1 MCSFFG
7 ERVIIMPPFEYR
19 EGTLMSLLAASPTVG
34 NPGLNLTI
42 FAGFVLATFAIMIA
56 TARGGR
62 ATTDYYTGGQGFT
75 GAQNGIAIAGDY
87 LSAAAFLGVVGA
99 VAVYGYDGVMFAI
112 GSLTGWVIALLFVAE
127 PLRNTGRYTMADVL
141 SYRLRVR
148 PVRAAA
154 ATSTLLVSML
164 YLVAQIA
171 GAGGLV
177 SLLVGIGNSDRFSQS
192 VVIGGVGV
200 LMLVYVLVGGMKG
213 TTWVQILK
221 AALLVVAGASLAVW
235 VLGRWGFNLSSLLGS
250 TMQANPGAGAALLQP
265 GPQYGQTGLSKLD
278 FLSLGLAGL
287 LGPASLPHVLM
298 RFYTVP
304 DGRAARRSAVWAI
317 WLIGGFFLAAI
328 VIGYGAAALV
338 GPEAITAAAGES
350 NAAAPLLAYELGGE
364 ILLGV
369 VAAVAFATILA
380 VVAGL
385 TITASASFA
394 HDVYA
399 GVLKGGHAEPRKEVR
414 VARGTAVV
422 VGIAAIAGGIVANGQ
437 NIAVLVGLTFAVAA
451 SAHLPSLLY
460 TLYWPR
466 FTTTGAVLSIWGG
479 MIIALGLV
487 AFSPEVSGRPTS
499 LFPDVDFAWFPFANP
514 GMVSIPASFLLGAV
528 GTWCS
533 RRPDRDARRRQAE
546 MEVRALTGAS
556 ADRATRRRSPVA
568 AVRRHRV

>member
-1 MCSFFG
+1 M
-7 ERVIIMPPFEYR
+7 
-19 EGTLMSLLAASPTVG
+19 TLLAAGTAVG
-34 NPGLNLTI
+34 SPGLNLGI
-42 FAGFVLATFAIMIA
+42 FAGFVALTFVVLFA
-56 TARGGR
+56 TARGGHR
-62 ATTDYYTGGQGFT
+62 AAGDYYTGGQAFT
-75 GAQNGIAIAGDY
+75 PAQNGTAIAGDY

-99 VAVYGYDGVMFAI
+99 VAVYGFDGVMFAI
-112 GSLTGWVIALLFVAE
+112 GSLTGWVIALLFIAE

-148 PVRAAA
+148 PVRSAA

-171 GAGGLV
+171 GAGGLLT
-177 SLLVGIGNSDRFSQS
+177 LLLGIPNSDRVDQS
-192 VVIGGVGV
+192 VVIAGVGV

-221 AALLVVAGASLAVW
+221 AVLLAVSGASLAVW
-235 VLGRWGFNLSSLLGS
+235 VLGRWGFNLSSLLQS
-250 TMQANPGAGAALLQP
+250 TMTANSAGEALLNPGL
-265 GPQYGQTGLSKLD
+265 QYGRTELSKID

-304 DGRAARRSAVWAI
+304 DGRAARRSVVWAI
-317 WLIGGFFLAAI
+317 WLIGLFFLAAI

-338 GPEAITAAAGES
+338 GPDAITAAAGES
-350 NAAAPLLAYELGGE
+350 NAAAPLLAYKLGGE
-364 ILLGV
+364 VLLGV
-369 VAAVAFATILA
+369 VAAIAFATILA

-399 GVLKGGHAEPRKEVR
+399 TVLKRGNADPRVEVR
-414 VARGTAVV
+414 VARFTAVV
-422 VGIAAIAGGIVANGQ
+422 VGIIAIAGGIVANGQ

-466 FTTTGAVLSIWGG
+466 FTTTGALLSIWGG
-479 MIIALGLV
+479 MITALVLV
-487 AFSPEVSGRPTS
+487 AFSPEVSGTPTS
-499 LFPDVDFAWFPFANP
+499 LFPDHDFAWFPLANP
-514 GMVSIPASFLLGAV
+514 GMVSIPVSFLLGAV
-528 GTWCS
+528 GTWLGG
-533 RRPDRDARRRQAE
+533 RRRDPDAARRHAE
-546 MEVRALTGAS
+546 MEVRALTGANV
-556 ADRATRRRSPVA
+556 DRPRPRSRAATA
-568 AVRRHRV
+568 AQRYAR

>member
-1 MCSFFG
+1 
-7 ERVIIMPPFEYR
+7 
-19 EGTLMSLLAASPTVG
+19 
-34 NPGLNLTI
+34 
-42 FAGFVLATFAIMIA
+42 
-56 TARGGR
+56 
-62 ATTDYYTGGQGFT
+62 
-75 GAQNGIAIAGDY
+75 
-87 LSAAAFLGVVGA
+87 VGA
-99 VAVYGYDGVMFAI
+99 VAVYGFDGVMFAI
-112 GSLTGWVIALLFVAE
+112 GSLTGWVIALLFIAE

-148 PVRAAA
+148 PVRSAA

-171 GAGGLV
+171 GAGGLLT
-177 SLLVGIGNSDRFSQS
+177 LLLGIPNSDRVDQS
-192 VVIGGVGV
+192 VVIAGVGV

-221 AALLVVAGASLAVW
+221 AVLLAVSGASLAVW
-235 VLGRWGFNLSSLLGS
+235 VLGRWGFNLSSLLQS
-250 TMQANPGAGAALLQP
+250 TMTANSAGEALLNPGL
-265 GPQYGQTGLSKLD
+265 QYGRTELSKID

-304 DGRAARRSAVWAI
+304 DGRAARRSVVWAI
-317 WLIGGFFLAAI
+317 WLIGLFFLAAI

-338 GPEAITAAAGES
+338 GPDAITAAAGES
-350 NAAAPLLAYELGGE
+350 NAAAPLLAYKLGGE
-364 ILLGV
+364 VLLGV
-369 VAAVAFATILA
+369 VAAIAFATILA

-399 GVLKGGHAEPRKEVR
+399 TVLKRGNADPRVEVR
-414 VARGTAVV
+414 VARFTAVV
-422 VGIAAIAGGIVANGQ
+422 VGIIAIAGGIVANGQ

-479 MIIALGLV
+479 MITALVLV
-487 AFSPEVSGRPTS
+487 AFSPEVSGTPTS
-499 LFPDVDFAWFPFANP
+499 LFPDHDFAWFPLANP
-514 GMVSIPASFLLGAV
+514 GMVSIPVSFLLGAV
-528 GTWCS
+528 GTWLGG
-533 RRPDRDARRRQAE
+533 RRRDPDAARRHAE
-546 MEVRALTGAS
+546 MEVRALTGANVDRPRPRS
-556 ADRATRRRSPVA
+556 RATTA
-568 AVRRHRV
+568 AQRYAR

>member
-1 MCSFFG
+1 M
-7 ERVIIMPPFEYR
+7 
-19 EGTLMSLLAASPTVG
+19 TLLAAGTAVG
-34 NPGLNLTI
+34 SPGLNLGI
-42 FAGFVLATFAIMIA
+42 FAGFVALTFVVLFA
-56 TARGGR
+56 TARGGHR
-62 ATTDYYTGGQGFT
+62 AAGDYYTGGQAFT
-75 GAQNGIAIAGDY
+75 AAQNGTAIAGDY

-99 VAVYGYDGVMFAI
+99 VAVYGFDGVMFAI
-112 GSLTGWVIALLFVAE
+112 GSLTGWVIALLFIAE

-148 PVRAAA
+148 PVRSAA

-171 GAGGLV
+171 GAGGLLT
-177 SLLVGIGNSDRFSQS
+177 LLLGIPNSDRVDQS
-192 VVIGGVGV
+192 VVIAGVGV

-221 AALLVVAGASLAVW
+221 AVLLAVSGALLAVW
-235 VLGRWGFNLSSLLGS
+235 VLGRWGFNLSSLLQS
-250 TMQANPGAGAALLQP
+250 TMTANSAGEALLNPGL
-265 GPQYGQTGLSKLD
+265 QYGRTELSKID

-304 DGRAARRSAVWAI
+304 DGRAARRSVVWAI
-317 WLIGGFFLAAI
+317 WLIGLFFLAAI

-338 GPEAITAAAGES
+338 GPDAITAAAGES
-350 NAAAPLLAYELGGE
+350 NAAAPLLAYKLGGE
-364 ILLGV
+364 VLLGV
-369 VAAVAFATILA
+369 VAAIAFATILA

-399 GVLKGGHAEPRKEVR
+399 TVLKRGNADPRVEVR
-414 VARGTAVV
+414 VARFTAVV
-422 VGIAAIAGGIVANGQ
+422 VGIIAIAGGIVANGQ

-479 MIIALGLV
+479 MITALVLV
-487 AFSPEVSGRPTS
+487 AFSPEVSGTPTS
-499 LFPDVDFAWFPFANP
+499 LFPDHDFAWFPLANP
-514 GMVSIPASFLLGAV
+514 GMVSIPVSFLLGAV
-528 GTWCS
+528 GTWLGG
-533 RRPDRDARRRQAE
+533 RRRDPDAARRHAE
-546 MEVRALTGAS
+546 MEVRALTGANVDRPRPRS
-556 ADRATRRRSPVA
+556 RATTA
-568 AVRRHRV
+568 AQRYAR

>member
-1 MCSFFG
+1 M
-7 ERVIIMPPFEYR
+7 
-19 EGTLMSLLAASPTVG
+19 TLLAAGTAVG
-34 NPGLNLTI
+34 SPGLNLGI
-42 FAGFVLATFAIMIA
+42 FAGFVALTFVVLFA
-56 TARGGR
+56 TARGGHR
-62 ATTDYYTGGQGFT
+62 AAGDYYTGGQAFT
-75 GAQNGIAIAGDY
+75 AAQNGTAIAGDY

-99 VAVYGYDGVMFAI
+99 VAVYGFDGVMFAI
-112 GSLTGWVIALLFVAE
+112 GSLTGWVIALLFIAE

-148 PVRAAA
+148 PVRSAA

-171 GAGGLV
+171 GAGGLLT
-177 SLLVGIGNSDRFSQS
+177 LLLGIPNSDRVDQS
-192 VVIGGVGV
+192 VVIAGVGV

-221 AALLVVAGASLAVW
+221 AVLLAVSGASLAVW
-235 VLGRWGFNLSSLLGS
+235 VLGRWGFNLSSLLQS
-250 TMQANPGAGAALLQP
+250 TMTANSAGEALLNPGL
-265 GPQYGQTGLSKLD
+265 QYGRTELSKID

-304 DGRAARRSAVWAI
+304 DGRAARRSVVWAI
-317 WLIGGFFLAAI
+317 WLIGLFFLAAI

-338 GPEAITAAAGES
+338 GPDAITAAAGES
-350 NAAAPLLAYELGGE
+350 NAAAPLLAYKLGGE
-364 ILLGV
+364 VLLGV
-369 VAAVAFATILA
+369 VAAIAFATILA

-399 GVLKGGHAEPRKEVR
+399 TVLKRGNADPRVEVR
-414 VARGTAVV
+414 VARFTAVV
-422 VGIAAIAGGIVANGQ
+422 VGIIAIAGGIVANGQ

-479 MIIALGLV
+479 MITALVLV
-487 AFSPEVSGRPTS
+487 AFSPEVSGTPTS
-499 LFPDVDFAWFPFANP
+499 LFPDHDFAWFPLANP
-514 GMVSIPASFLLGAV
+514 GMVSIPVSFLLGAV
-528 GTWCS
+528 GTWLGG
-533 RRPDRDARRRQAE
+533 RRRDPDAARRHAE
-546 MEVRALTGAS
+546 MEVRALTGANVDRPRPRS
-556 ADRATRRRSPVA
+556 RATTA
-568 AVRRHRV
+568 AQRYAR

>member
-1 MCSFFG
+1 M
-7 ERVIIMPPFEYR
+7 
-19 EGTLMSLLAASPTVG
+19 TLLAAGTAVG
-34 NPGLNLTI
+34 SPGLNLGI
-42 FAGFVLATFAIMIA
+42 FAGFVALTFVVLFA
-56 TARGGR
+56 TARGGHR
-62 ATTDYYTGGQGFT
+62 AAGDYYTGGQAFT
-75 GAQNGIAIAGDY
+75 PAQNGTAIAGDY

-99 VAVYGYDGVMFAI
+99 VAVYGFDGVMFAI
-112 GSLTGWVIALLFVAE
+112 GSLTGWVIALLFIAE

-148 PVRAAA
+148 PVRSAA

-171 GAGGLV
+171 GAGGLLT
-177 SLLVGIGNSDRFSQS
+177 LLLGIPNSDRVDQS
-192 VVIGGVGV
+192 IVIAGVGV

-221 AALLVVAGASLAVW
+221 AVLLAVSGASLAVW
-235 VLGRWGFNLSSLLGS
+235 VLGRWGFNLSSLLQS
-250 TMQANPGAGAALLQP
+250 TMTANSAGEALLNPGL
-265 GPQYGQTGLSKLD
+265 QYGRTELSKID

-304 DGRAARRSAVWAI
+304 DGRAARRSVVWAI
-317 WLIGGFFLAAI
+317 WLIGLFFLAAI

-338 GPEAITAAAGES
+338 GPDAITAAAGES
-350 NAAAPLLAYELGGE
+350 NAAAPLLAYKLGGE
-364 ILLGV
+364 VLLGV
-369 VAAVAFATILA
+369 VAAIAFATILA

-399 GVLKGGHAEPRKEVR
+399 TVLKRGNADPRVEVR
-414 VARGTAVV
+414 VARFTAVV
-422 VGIAAIAGGIVANGQ
+422 VGIIAIAGGIVANGQ

-479 MIIALGLV
+479 MITALVLV
-487 AFSPEVSGRPTS
+487 AFSPEVSGTPTS
-499 LFPDVDFAWFPFANP
+499 LFPDHDFAWFPLANP
-514 GMVSIPASFLLGAV
+514 GMVSIPVSFLLGAV
-528 GTWCS
+528 GTWLGG
-533 RRPDRDARRRQAE
+533 RRRDPDAARRHAE
-546 MEVRALTGAS
+546 MEVRALTGANVNRPRPRS
-556 ADRATRRRSPVA
+556 HATTA
-568 AVRRHRV
+568 AQRYAR

>member
-1 MCSFFG
+1 M
-7 ERVIIMPPFEYR
+7 
-19 EGTLMSLLAASPTVG
+19 TLLAAGTAVG
-34 NPGLNLTI
+34 SPGLNLGI
-42 FAGFVLATFAIMIA
+42 FAGFVALTFVVLFA
-56 TARGGR
+56 TARGGHR
-62 ATTDYYTGGQGFT
+62 AAGDYYTGGQAFT
-75 GAQNGIAIAGDY
+75 PAQNGTAIAGDY

-99 VAVYGYDGVMFAI
+99 VAVYGFDGVMFAI
-112 GSLTGWVIALLFVAE
+112 GSLTGWVIALLFIAE

-148 PVRAAA
+148 PVRSAA

-171 GAGGLV
+171 GAGGLLT
-177 SLLVGIGNSDRFSQS
+177 LLLGIPNSDRVDQS
-192 VVIGGVGV
+192 IVIAGVGV

-221 AALLVVAGASLAVW
+221 AVLLAVSGASLAVW
-235 VLGRWGFNLSSLLGS
+235 VLGRWGFNLSSLLQS
-250 TMQANPGAGAALLQP
+250 TMTANSAGEALLNPGL
-265 GPQYGQTGLSKLD
+265 QYGRTELSKID

-304 DGRAARRSAVWAI
+304 DGRAARRSVVWAI
-317 WLIGGFFLAAI
+317 WLIGLFFLAAI

-338 GPEAITAAAGES
+338 GPDAITAAAGES
-350 NAAAPLLAYELGGE
+350 NAAAPLLAYKLGGE
-364 ILLGV
+364 VLLGV
-369 VAAVAFATILA
+369 VAAIAFATILA

-399 GVLKGGHAEPRKEVR
+399 TVLKRGNADPRVEVR
-414 VARGTAVV
+414 VARFTAVV
-422 VGIAAIAGGIVANGQ
+422 VGIIAIAGGIVANGQ

-479 MIIALGLV
+479 MITALVLV
-487 AFSPEVSGRPTS
+487 AFSPEVSGTPTS
-499 LFPDVDFAWFPFANP
+499 LFPDHDFAWFPLANP
-514 GMVSIPASFLLGAV
+514 GMVSIPVSFLLGAV
-528 GTWCS
+528 GTWLGG
-533 RRPDRDARRRQAE
+533 RRRDPDAARRHAE
-546 MEVRALTGAS
+546 MEVRALTGANV
-556 ADRATRRRSPVA
+556 DRPRPRSRAATA
-568 AVRRHRV
+568 AQRYAR